1 MRLCDKG
8 YSEDYKSNNNYVNF
22 NVNGE
27 CFTLFR
33 NASDKIVKQ

>member
-1 MRLCDKG
+1 MRLCDK
-8 YSEDYKSNNNYVNF
+8 DYKSNNDYVNF